1 MCFLRTPQQSRHHE
15 IPGGLERGWV
25 GLEGEWVGM
34 VVGWFGGGLLHKVDG
49 CELKVTYSARSDA
62 LELSGELPKQREA
75 YTLSAA
81 TISLGVQCAPLY
93 TFILYIGSLLVP
105 AHAA

>member
-1 MCFLRTPQQSRHHE
+1 
-15 IPGGLERGWV
+15 
-25 GLEGEWVGM
+25 

-81 TISLGVQCAPLY
+81 PLLYLVQCARPCIYLY
-93 TFILYIGSLLVP
+93 AHSFSLLVP
-105 AHAA
+105 ALLCYRLPPEVDGQCVCQYISPGCFNMTLLPMSD